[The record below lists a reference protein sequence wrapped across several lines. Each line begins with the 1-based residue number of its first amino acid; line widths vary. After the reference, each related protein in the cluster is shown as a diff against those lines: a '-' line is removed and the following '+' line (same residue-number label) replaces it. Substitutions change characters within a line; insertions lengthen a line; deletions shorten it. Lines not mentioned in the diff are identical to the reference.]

1 MNKEE
6 FDKVN
11 VFGRGTPNTA
21 YAKYFIGE
29 SYLHPLTKP
38 GDPIGMANV
47 TFDPGCRNNWHIHH
61 AKSGGGQMLICTAGE
76 GYYPDE
82 GKPVV
87 HLKPGMVVT
96 IPAGVKHWHGATATS
111 YFSHIAFEIPGEETS
126 NEWLEPVHN
135 ELYSD

>member
-21 YAKYFIGE
+21 YAKYFIGD

-47 TFDPGCRNNWHIHH
+47 TFDP
-61 AKSGGGQMLICTAGE
+61 AAGTT
-76 GYYPDE
+76 GIFIMRSR
-82 GKPVV
+82 G
-87 HLKPGMVVT
+87 
-96 IPAGVKHWHGATATS
+96 AGRC
-111 YFSHIAFEIPGEETS
+111 
-126 NEWLEPVHN
+126 
-135 ELYSD
+135 